1 MLAIHIR
8 ALRPT
13 TSNYRSNWFIMT
25 FGNIGF
31 ASPSNDDELLLD
43 NELRVKTL
51 SLRLE
56 KTSSAGWTER
66 RWPYAVLCEKITEKS
81 LWASTLLSHVA
92 KNRHTRQCKAQVEE
106 RRSE

>member
-1 MLAIHIR
+1 
-8 ALRPT
+8 
-13 TSNYRSNWFIMT
+13 MT

-31 ASPSNDDELLLD
+31 ASPSNDDELLLA

-56 KTSSAGWTER
+56 KTS
-66 RWPYAVLCEKITEKS
+66 YAVLCEKITEKS